1 MLSAVLDK
9 PVLNQTG
16 VSGSYYFFLV
26 VEANNPRPELSVQA
40 PGAAPP
46 PPPPPA
52 PPPPPCFGAKAGKM
66 PAPASTVFDAVK
78 EQMGLRLERRG
89 NMQVNVLVIDKAD
102 RTPEKN

>member
-1 MLSAVLDK
+1 
-9 PVLNQTG
+9 
-16 VSGSYYFFLV
+16 
-26 VEANNPRPELSVQA
+26 
-40 PGAAPP
+40 
-46 PPPPPA
+46 
-52 PPPPPCFGAKAGKM
+52 M